1 MARAKLAATLLLTLP
16 GLPFV
21 YYGEEIG
28 MTGNKPDPRLRT
40 PMQWSARP
48 GLGFTSGTAWSSAQ
62 PDSLTTT
69 VAAQDTNPRSL
80 LNLYRRLIH
89 LRRSNDAL
97 AVGTL
102 VPLTAGSGQVA
113 AYLRRGEDGKHAV
126 LVVANLGAT
135 AVSRIAIASL
145 DSVLPPGRYS
155 ARNLLGGPAHAAL
168 QVRRDGRIRGYVPLS
183 GRIGPRQ
190 SLILDL
196 HR

>member
-1 MARAKLAATLLLTLP
+1 
-16 GLPFV
+16 
-21 YYGEEIG
+21 
-28 MTGNKPDPRLRT
+28 
-40 PMQWSARP
+40 MQWSARP

-102 VPLTAGSGQVA
+102 VPLTAGNGQVV

-135 AVSRIAIASL
+135 AVSRIPVTSR
-145 DSVLPPGRYS
+145 DSVLTAGRYG
-155 ARNLLGGPAHAAL
+155 ARNLLGGPRGAPL
-168 QVRRDGRIRGYVPLS
+168 VVRRDGRIHGYVPLP
-183 GRIGPRQ
+183 GRLAPRQ
-190 SLILDL
+190 SLVLDL
-196 HR
+196 SPASR

>member
-1 MARAKLAATLLLTLP
+1 
-16 GLPFV
+16 
-21 YYGEEIG
+21 
-28 MTGNKPDPRLRT
+28 MTGDKPDPRLRT

-102 VPLTAGSGQVA
+102 VPLTVASAQVV

-135 AVSRIAIASL
+135 AVSRVSIS
-145 DSVLPPGRYS
+145 STPGLLAAGRHPTW
-155 ARNLLGGPAHAAL
+155 NLLLGLRGAPL
-168 QVRRDGRIRGYVPLS
+168 QVSPDGGIRGYVPVAGSL
-183 GRIGPRQ
+183 RPRQ
-190 SLILDL
+190 SLVLDV
-196 HR
+196 RP